1 MLRWLVSIEI
11 MYLAL
16 TWRLH
21 NGKWLLMKNLRN
33 QNGNDPGKIITFS
46 SYSLV
51 QNRWVL
57 SLAHRQTDG
66 FAASV
71 TCSGDFRMSLVAFLC
86 SIRGRRRV
94 TSMNNTLFT
103 PKFKH
108 VFWKLSCETRLK
120 PMFFDIKCSTLS
132 LQVSRYLN
140 PMENSVFS
148 VLCFW

>member
-1 MLRWLVSIEI
+1 MIN
-11 MYLAL
+11 ATL
-16 TWRLH
+16 TCVNRDHVLGADMKVAQW
-21 NGKWLLMKNLRN
+21 KWLLMKNLRN

-57 SLAHRQTDG
+57 TLAHRQTDG

-108 VFWKLSCETRLK
+108 VF
-120 PMFFDIKCSTLS
+120 
-132 LQVSRYLN
+132 
-140 PMENSVFS
+140 
-148 VLCFW
+148 

>member
-1 MLRWLVSIEI
+1 MINATLTCVNRDHVD
-11 MYLAL
+11 MYHVLGAD
-16 TWRLH
+16 
-21 NGKWLLMKNLRN
+21 MKVAQWKMASNELRN

-57 SLAHRQTDG
+57 TLAHRQTDG

-94 TSMNNTLFT
+94 TSMNNTLCT

-108 VFWKLSCETRLK
+108 VF
-120 PMFFDIKCSTLS
+120 
-132 LQVSRYLN
+132 
-140 PMENSVFS
+140 
-148 VLCFW
+148 